1 MIKGITLV
9 RPSSTPAAHDTLVS
23 FFSVLGFE
31 DGKSWENE
39 AGHGR
44 PFLAPMGN
52 LEFVSRSTSHPP
64 TDSAADTFIEVT
76 SLDAVRQVVE
86 GWLAKHLSAAEAA
99 KRISATAETH
109 WKSRV
114 FTVEPVPGF
123 TFAFWEWSDP
133 LVGKPAALEG
143 DLVATDMKFAIIV
156 ARWNSV
162 ITDRLL
168 QGALDCLYRSGVRKD
183 LVNVLRVPGA
193 WEIPSAAR
201 KVAETKL
208 VDAVITLGCLIRGE
222 TAHYEAIYNEV
233 SRGIGQSQQETGIPH
248 AFGVLTCETLE
259 QALDRAGL
267 KAGNKGF
274 EAASAAIEMV
284 SLHRKVGEQA
294 AKKIGEEAGQKVEAN
309 S

>member
-9 RPSSTPAAHDTLVS
+9 RPTSTPAVYDTLVS
-23 FFSVLGFE
+23 FFAVLGFE
-31 DGKSWENE
+31 DGKGWDDE
-39 AGHGR
+39 ASRGR
-44 PFLAPMGN
+44 PFLAPVGN
-52 LEFVSRSTSHPP
+52 VEFVDGLVRS
-64 TDSAADTFIEVT
+64 DAATDTFIEVT
-76 SLDAVRQVVE
+76 QLDAVRQVVE
-86 GWLAKHLSAAEAA
+86 HWLAAHLSAAEAP
-99 KRISATAETH
+99 KRISVTTETS

-114 FTVEPVPGF
+114 FTAEPVPGVS
-123 TFAFWEWSDP
+123 FAFWEWNDP
-133 LVGKPAALEG
+133 LRGKPVALAG
-143 DLVATDMKFAIIV
+143 DLSAENVKFAIIV

-168 QGALDCLYRSGVRKD
+168 EGALDCLYRSGARKD
-183 LVNVLRVPGA
+183 EVHILRVPGA
-193 WEIPSAAR
+193 WEIAAAAR

-208 VDAVITLGCLIRGE
+208 VDAVITLGCLLRGE

-259 QALDRAGL
+259 QALDRSGL

-284 SLHRKVGEQA
+284 SLNRKLADKVQDTA
-294 AKKIGEEAGQKVEAN
+294 AQKAEARP
-309 S
+309 

>member
-23 FFSVLGFE
+23 FFSVRGFE

-109 WKSRV
+109 WKARV
-114 FTVEPVPGF
+114 FTVEPVPGAS
-123 TFAFWEWSDP
+123 FAFWEWSDP
-133 LVGKPAALEG
+133 LGGKPAALEG
-143 DLVATDMKFAIIV
+143 DLVATDMKFAIRD
-156 ARWNSV
+156 ALWNSV
-162 ITDRLL
+162 ITDRRL
-168 QGALDCLYRSGVRKD
+168 QGALDCLHRSGVRKN

-248 AFGVLTCETLE
+248 AFGVLTCENLE
-259 QALDRAGL
+259 QALHRAGV

-274 EAASAAIEMV
+274 EAAIAAIEMV
-284 SLHRKVGEQA
+284 SLDRKLV
-294 AKKIGEEAGQKVEAN
+294 EAGNAN
-309 S
+309 PVTAP